1 MIDEET
7 ARIGIAM
14 LSVAAAEL
22 IEDVHGDLLNARHQS
37 HIANQQQVSA
47 LRNLGDELSAL
58 GAAAE
63 VLARCSMKSD

>member
-7 ARIGIAM
+7 ARTGIAM

-22 IEDVHGDLLNARHQS
+22 IEDAHEGLLNARHQS
-37 HIANQQQVSA
+37 QIADQQQGSD

-63 VLARCSMKSD
+63 VLARCSNESD